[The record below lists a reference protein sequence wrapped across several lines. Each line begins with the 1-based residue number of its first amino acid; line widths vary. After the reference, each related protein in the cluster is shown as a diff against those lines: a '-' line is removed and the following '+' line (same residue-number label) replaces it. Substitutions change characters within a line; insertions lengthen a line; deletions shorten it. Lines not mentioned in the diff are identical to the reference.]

1 MADTSKSFDE
11 LNKQQG
17 LKAAVHYTT
26 GRICQEVAADQ
37 NKKFNRQVVAVI
49 TEAAWKKC
57 EQFAFDLELFAKH
70 AKRNTINSEDV
81 MLLVRKSPKLLK
93 HISELNDQLIAKKGD
108 AKKKVRKPKSTSVT
122 VTEVEGDNS
131 RS

>member
-11 LNKQQG
+11 LNKQQQ

-26 GRICQEVAADQ
+26 GRICQEVAADR
-37 NKKFNRQVVAVI
+37 NITFNRQVIAVI

-70 AKRNTINSEDV
+70 AKRNTINSDDV
-81 MLLVRKSPKLLK
+81 KLLVRKSPKLLK
-93 HISELNDQLIAKKGD
+93 HISELNDQLMAKKGET
-108 AKKKVRKPKSTSVT
+108 KKKGRKPKSTSLAVAD
-122 VTEVEGDNS
+122 VEEEDS